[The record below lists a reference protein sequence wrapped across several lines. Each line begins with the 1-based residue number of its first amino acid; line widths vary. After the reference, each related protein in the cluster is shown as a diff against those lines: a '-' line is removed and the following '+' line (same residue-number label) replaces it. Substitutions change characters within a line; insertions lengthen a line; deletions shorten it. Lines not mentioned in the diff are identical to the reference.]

1 MFECSLLNLDS
12 YKLQQIS
19 MSVKQVWTVVMRMQA
34 VLILMAATFAPVLM
48 VILEME
54 LSAAVCTALL
64 GLVV

>member
-12 YKLQQIS
+12 YKLQQIL
-19 MSVKQVWTVVMRMQA
+19 MSAERVWTVVMRVQT
-34 VLILMAATFAPVLM
+34 VRIPRGATFAPVIM